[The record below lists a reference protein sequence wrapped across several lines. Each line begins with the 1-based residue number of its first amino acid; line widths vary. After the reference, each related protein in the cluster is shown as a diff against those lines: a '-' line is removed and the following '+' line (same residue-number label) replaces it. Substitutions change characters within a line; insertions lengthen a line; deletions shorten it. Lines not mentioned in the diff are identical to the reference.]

1 MQNEGLSA
9 GDEISLAGNPL
20 SEESLNTYIP
30 QLEARG
36 VRIGLEHITGAP
48 PEKEWSQI
56 FGGAHLDWGS
66 SVHQTA
72 DGGFIVTGV
81 TWSFGAGVSDLWL
94 IKTDSEGDKEWSRT
108 FGGAEEDWGF
118 SVQQTD
124 DGGFIVTGRTM
135 SFGAGVSDLWL
146 IKTDSAGNEQWSR
159 TFGGAEEDWG
169 RSVQQTDDGGFIVT
183 GVTRSFGAGRSDL
196 WLIKVAP
203 EQPPI
208 PIPPEPP
215 SAIVVGHRVLPR
227 DVAVGEE
234 VTIGFTFT
242 NTGNVAHTFGAGA
255 TLRRDGDDTTRIKF
269 LTPVTLAPGE
279 SETVEWTHT
288 IDTPG
293 KWEVVFGVWQES
305 THPLESLIVE
315 TGWVDQYI
323 IAIEAQERDYGLLWS
338 FDTGKDVSSVSLS
351 SDGAYIVAGSG
362 REVILLNRKG
372 KLLWSFQT
380 AFPVTDVSISADASY
395 IVVGTLRGGVIDDG
409 WFYLLNREGELLGD
423 FETTGISSVSISP
436 CGSYWAITY
445 QHGLG
450 WWDRVTFFCRV
461 EGSWLWVYTVG
472 QSGTGAVSISADG
485 KHIAVGSGA
494 GAGDE
499 CEIRLY
505 NKRGELLWRHEIP
518 GRFLG
523 REHSVSISAD
533 GRYIVAGD
541 ERGEEVLLLDYKG
554 EIVWRYRTGIIE
566 GVSISGDGSYVLA
579 GSRNEI
585 YLFSRDGE
593 VLWNHPKDDLEDVSL
608 SQDGSCIGVGSRSK
622 VHLFVMDAPA
632 IEPPSATID
641 SHTVSPR
648 NITVGESVTIALTF
662 TNTGNNTHTFGAGA
676 TLRRDGDDATR
687 INFLEAVT
695 VAPGETGSAQWTH
708 TIDTA
713 GKWEVVFG
721 VWEESTHP
729 LENLVVETGWVDEYI
744 TATDVLLEQGKPVLS
759 AGLQI
764 APEKDTYFVGG
775 VLTANFSVTNIGN
788 KPITFDK
795 LLVGGRFNYGELPEG
810 GYPDFTMQQF
820 VTVAPGEIHCYKGTL
835 KLRHPGKYNFF
846 VAFYIA
852 NPTPEERKL
861 LDQHNWGSIELGE
874 GVVGEATKQ
883 IMVRG
888 FHPYPHGFSFD
899 NDASYSG
906 GWGPGCKMRIFINV
920 YDLTGVDTRTQSEFF
935 WRLNF
940 GEGGNCF
947 GMAVAELMEYRY
959 PDRDYLVETELY
971 NLYMQRDFIF
981 YLSSDGF
988 EEYIGNRTQWTAQG
1002 NIQERPLM
1010 KHIVGFQISWRGIDH
1025 ARRIDGIQNVLNT
1038 LRNVNFSGASPE
1050 KYVIGIWDEGSG
1062 HALIPYKLVRVK
1074 ENTYKLYVHDSNHPS
1089 PGLNSPGRT
1098 DQRITFERDW
1108 LGRWLW
1114 KYLMWTRVCGTE
1126 VWWSGRGETISLI
1139 PISLIHNEGRKLRI
1153 PGTGAEDGYIA
1164 LCGEAN
1170 LLLTDAEGRIAGIKD
1185 GEIFEEIPGVQLV
1198 FPMGAIPEKE
1208 PARWAPTFYLSD
1220 EVADI
1225 DLTFTVQGIT
1235 YEEEPF
1241 SLIRFGPG
1249 YFVEFDSKIEPGAK
1263 SEIQILERGTKVIIS
1278 DHNREYDLVL
1288 NKNDNG
1294 ISRTF
1299 TVTDIAVSD
1308 EAKHQFTI
1316 AWDAFIREEEA
1327 VTLKI
1332 DADGDGVFEKQRTLQ
1347 PPVASFAYSPEEMI
1361 AGQPITFD
1369 ASGSSDP
1376 DGEIMSYEWDFG
1388 DGTSGTGK
1396 VVEHTFALAGD
1407 YTVTLTI
1414 ADNDGVVSSFSKM
1427 VTVAEAAV
1435 DPPAPAVDP
1444 PDPAVDPPDP
1454 AVDPPVPAVDPPARL
1469 NWGIIGGIAVAVVV
1483 VGLGILFLVKRR
1495 RVAQQE

>member
-1 MQNEGLSA
+1 M
-9 GDEISLAGNPL
+9 
-20 SEESLNTYIP
+20 
-30 QLEARG
+30 
-36 VRIGLEHITGAP
+36 
-48 PEKEWSQI
+48 WSRT
-56 FGGAHLDWGS
+56 FGGAHLDWGF
-66 SVHQTA
+66 SVH
-72 DGGFIVTGV
+72 
-81 TWSFGAGVSDLWL
+81 
-94 IKTDSEGDKEWSRT
+94 
-108 FGGAEEDWGF
+108 
-118 SVQQTD
+118 QTD
-124 DGGFIVTGRTM
+124 DGGFIVTGLTM
-135 SFGAGVSDLWL
+135 FFGAG
-146 IKTDSAGNEQWSR
+146 
-159 TFGGAEEDWG
+159 GG
-169 RSVQQTDDGGFIVT
+169 
-183 GVTRSFGAGRSDL
+183 DL

-242 NTGNVAHTFGAGA
+242 NTGKVAHTFGAGA
-255 TLRRDGDDTTRIKF
+255 TLRSPDGRRIDF
-269 LTPVTLAPGE
+269 LKPVTVNPGE
-279 SETVEWTHT
+279 EGSAQWTHT
-288 IDTPG
+288 IDVAG
-293 KWEVVFGVWQES
+293 RWDVVFGVWEES
-305 THPLESLIVE
+305 TRPLENLVVE

-648 NITVGESVTIALTF
+648 NITVGESVTIGFTF
-662 TNTGNNTHTFGAGA
+662 TNTGDKTHTFGAGA
-676 TLRRDGDDATR
+676 TLRRDGDDATP
-687 INFLEAVT
+687 IDFLEAVT
-695 VAPGETGSAQWTH
+695 VAPGETETVEWTH
-708 TIDTA
+708 TIDTP

-721 VWEESTHP
+721 VWQESTHP
-729 LENLVVETGWVDEYI
+729 LESLVAQTGWVDEYI
-744 TATDVLLEQGKPVLS
+744 TAVENQPPVAIIEPVTDRIVSGEPLLFDALNSYDPDGTIVSYRWDFGDGTTAEGSAVTHRFRGAQNEPKTYTIRLTVEDDLGATATETVQVTVDPIQQYVEFIAIPAPFDLPPLANTRMTVTYNWVDTVGERDIYIVSEIRGSLRLLAMSWIIIADNVLLWDMVPLIMWKDLLLPIPGWD
-759 AGLQI
+759 
-764 APEKDTYFVGG
+764 EKYYNR
-775 VLTANFSVTNIGN
+775 ANNFAVSFFGDKAV
-788 KPITFDK
+788 PITQRAFPEGLAQPVEVFEGIEVDCGDLMITVGVTLAK
-795 LLVGGRFNYGELPEG
+795 KPTVPWGARAFCPDEEELCPTAEKAIDETIGTLVDMLIGQLKSPGEL
-810 GYPDFTMQQF
+810 
-820 VTVAPGEIHCYKGTL
+820 
-835 KLRHPGKYNFF
+835 R
-846 VAFYIA
+846 
-852 NPTPEERKL
+852 
-861 LDQHNWGSIELGE
+861 
-874 GVVGEATKQ
+874 
-883 IMVRG
+883 
-888 FHPYPHGFSFD
+888 
-899 NDASYSG
+899 
-906 GWGPGCKMRIFINV
+906 V
-920 YDLTGVDTRTQSEFF
+920 YDS
-935 WRLNF
+935 
-940 GEGGNCF
+940 
-947 GMAVAELMEYRY
+947 
-959 PDRDYLVETELY
+959 
-971 NLYMQRDFIF
+971 
-981 YLSSDGF
+981 
-988 EEYIGNRTQWTAQG
+988 
-1002 NIQERPLM
+1002 
-1010 KHIVGFQISWRGIDH
+1010 
-1025 ARRIDGIQNVLNT
+1025 
-1038 LRNVNFSGASPE
+1038 
-1050 KYVIGIWDEGSG
+1050 
-1062 HALIPYKLVRVK
+1062 
-1074 ENTYKLYVHDSNHPS
+1074 
-1089 PGLNSPGRT
+1089 
-1098 DQRITFERDW
+1098 
-1108 LGRWLW
+1108 
-1114 KYLMWTRVCGTE
+1114 
-1126 VWWSGRGETISLI
+1126 
-1139 PISLIHNEGRKLRI
+1139 EGRV
-1153 PGTGAEDGYIA
+1153 TG
-1164 LCGEAN
+1164 LV
-1170 LLLTDAEGRIAGIKD
+1170 D
-1185 GEIFEEIPGVQLV
+1185 GEIKQEIPHSV
-1198 FPMGAIPEKE
+1198 FDKE
-1208 PARWAPTFYLSD
+1208 NNTVTIFFPTDTYYF
-1220 EVADI
+1220 EVAGTEEATYG
-1225 DLTFTVQGIT
+1225 LTIMSVEEGEAEALAIT
-1235 YEEEPF
+1235 DVPTTETT
-1241 SLIRFGPG
+1241 I
-1249 YFVEFDSKIEPGAK
+1249 
-1263 SEIQILERGTKVIIS
+1263 
-1278 DHNREYDLVL
+1278 
-1288 NKNDNG
+1288 
-1294 ISRTF
+1294 
-1299 TVTDIAVSD
+1299 
-1308 EAKHQFTI
+1308 HQFEI
-1316 AWDAFIREEEA
+1316 DREA
-1327 VTLKI
+1327 LVQAGVTMKT

-1376 DGEIMSYEWDFG
+1376 DGDIISHEWNFG

-1414 ADNDGVVSSFSKM
+1414 ADNDGVVSSFSKK
-1427 VTVAEAAV
+1427 VTVAETAV
-1435 DPPAPAVDP
+1435 DLPAPAVDP